1 MRAAPGYISGA
12 FPEFA
17 FSPFIVIIRRR
28 KNKEDCRM
36 FEKKLIAGM
45 NGFNKLIHVLLALV
59 LGIACAMVI
68 WDVGAKIILAWHEGN
83 ASQGFFHALGS
94 LFILWT
100 LSTLIS
106 AEINYIQTGRVY
118 ARVFVVV
125 AMISIIRELIVQPMQ
140 AITAG
145 ADKTADAFNP
155 VQYGLLLAALLVTGI
170 VYRLVSNSANGQD
183 NSHISLD
190 A

>member
-1 MRAAPGYISGA
+1 
-12 FPEFA
+12 
-17 FSPFIVIIRRR
+17 
-28 KNKEDCRM
+28 M

-45 NGFNKLIHVLLALV
+45 NGFNRLIHLLLALA

-68 WDVGAKIILAWHEGN
+68 WDVAVKIYHAWEAGN
-83 ASQGFFHALGS
+83 AAQGFLHALGS

-106 AEINYIQTGRVY
+106 AEINYIETGRVY

-125 AMISIIRELIVQPMQ
+125 AMISIIRELIVQPVQ
-140 AITAG
+140 AIASQG
-145 ADKTADAFNP
+145 GGAFNP
-155 VQYGLLLAALLVTGI
+155 MEYGLLLAALLVTGV
-170 VYRLVSNSANGQD
+170 VYRLVSNAANPAED
-183 NSHISLD
+183 STHITLD